1 MKIGKLRY
9 RISLQEYS
17 STRDKDGFV
26 TKDWNTVA
34 TVWADIVPVSGK
46 EYFSQDTETSVVTY
60 KVYIR
65 YREDVLSSM
74 RIVWEGHTFEIV
86 SALGDKRSGLLTLMA
101 REIS

>member
-34 TVWADIVPVSGK
+34 TVWADIVRFQGRN
-46 EYFSQDTETSVVTY
+46 TSL
-60 KVYIR
+60 KIQ
-65 YREDVLSSM
+65 
-74 RIVWEGHTFEIV
+74 
-86 SALGDKRSGLLTLMA
+86 KLLL
-101 REIS
+101 